1 MCDDDVARDE
11 LDEEA
16 NRLAQ
21 EGDAGA
27 CGRALVAV
35 AAEALEREEHTTV
48 IRVETLPPGE
58 RRGSRELAQHLP
70 LARPADVELV
80 EEGGD
85 RVVVAPDQLQALER
99 VVVEL
104 GELRLLG
111 PLAGGDRGGVRHG
124 RAIVSPPARG

>member
-1 MCDDDVARDE
+1 MRDDHVARDE

-27 CGRALVAV
+27 CGRAVVAV
-35 AAEALEREEHTTV
+35 AAEALEGEEHTTV
-48 IRVETLPPGE
+48 ICVEPLGSGE
-58 RRGSRELAQHLP
+58 RRGSRELAEHLP

-80 EEGGD
+80 EESGD

-104 GELRLLG
+104 GKLLLLG
-111 PLAGGDRGGVRHG
+111 PHR
-124 RAIVSPPARG
+124 RAIVSPPGPRLRRG